1 MKAAEGGPTFG
12 HMHKRST
19 LIAQL
24 RALGLCDGDL
34 VMVHAALRRV
44 GPVFGGPDALIDALS
59 AVVGPS
65 GTVAAYLDWDAPWED
80 AVDAGGRTLDGC
92 RDEVVPF
99 DPARSRAARENGA
112 FAEFLRTTPG
122 ARRSGNPGASVA
134 AVGARADWLTADH
147 PQDYGYGPDTPLARL
162 VEAGGRVLMLGAPL
176 DTMTLLHHAEHL
188 ADIPD
193 KRVIRKEVPFL
204 VDGRT
209 KWRWIAEYDTSEP
222 VSERLPETFI
232 EEIVRAYEAQ
242 GGGRRGPVGDASC
255 LLVEAADI
263 LPFAVAWIEAKAG

>member
-1 MKAAEGGPTFG
+1 
-12 HMHKRST
+12 MHRRSS
-19 LIAQL
+19 LLAQL

-34 VMVHAALRRV
+34 VLVHAALRKV
-44 GPVFGGPDALIDALS
+44 GPVFGGPDALIDALL
-59 AVVGPS
+59 AAVGPT
-65 GTVAAYLDWDAPWED
+65 GTIAAYLDWDAPWED
-80 AVDAGGRTLDGC
+80 LVDAHGRTLDAW

-99 DPARSRAARENGA
+99 DPARTRAARENGA

-147 PQDYGYGPDTPLARL
+147 PQDFGYGPGTPLARL
-162 VEAGGRVLMLGAPL
+162 VEAGGQVLMLGAPL

-188 ADIPD
+188 AEIPD
-193 KRVIRKEVPFL
+193 KRVIRREVPFRR
-204 VDGRT
+204 DGHT
-209 KWRWIAEYDTSEP
+209 EWRWIAEYDTSEP

-232 EEIVRAYEAQ
+232 ENIVIAYETG
-242 GGGRRGPVGDASC
+242 GGGRRGLVGDASC

-263 LPFAVAWIEAKAG
+263 LPFAVAWIEANAG